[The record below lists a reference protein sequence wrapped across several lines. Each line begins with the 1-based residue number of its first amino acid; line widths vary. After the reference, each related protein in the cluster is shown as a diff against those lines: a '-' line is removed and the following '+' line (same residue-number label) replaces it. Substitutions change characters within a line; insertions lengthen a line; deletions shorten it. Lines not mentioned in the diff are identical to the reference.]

1 MGTTLDQ
8 EVWTSV
14 SCSAVNDM
22 LMLIDV
28 DYVGS
33 LWIMIDDAIWN
44 MEDNDQSSATIS
56 LLDCGLLELCVAK
69 KKYCIRSRR
78 RQMCDK
84 SIAR

>member
-28 DYVGS
+28 DDVGS
-33 LWIMIDDAIWN
+33 LWIVIDDAIWN
-44 MEDNDQSSATIS
+44 MEENDQSS
-56 LLDCGLLELCVAK
+56 LLL
-69 KKYCIRSRR
+69 
-78 RQMCDK
+78 
-84 SIAR
+84 